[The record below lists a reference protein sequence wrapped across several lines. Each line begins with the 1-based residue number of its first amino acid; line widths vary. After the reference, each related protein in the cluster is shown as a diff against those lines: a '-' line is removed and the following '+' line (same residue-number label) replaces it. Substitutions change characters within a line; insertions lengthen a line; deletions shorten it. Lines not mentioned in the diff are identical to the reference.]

1 MMASTTS
8 TNSDNPSAVVVGSFS
23 QAIKLSKLV
32 FTSGHLPID
41 PATGDIIVGN
51 IKEQTRQALINLKE
65 ILAAAGS
72 SLENVVKAR
81 VFMTNIED
89 FREVS
94 QVYEEFFPRQAPPVL
109 SCVEVLKLAKG
120 AKIEIEAIVLW

>member
-8 TNSDNPSAVVVGSFS
+8 INSDNPPAVVGSFS

-32 FTSGHLPID
+32 FMPGHLPID

-81 VFMTNIED
+81 VFMTNIAD

-109 SCVEVLKLAKG
+109 SCVEVPKLAKG
-120 AKIEIEAIVLW
+120 AKVEIEAIVLW